1 MGGGNY
7 FRGVTAWQGL
17 ERSSADYVGMLA
29 TCMNA
34 LLLQSALEQVGVQT
48 RVQTAIEM
56 RVRGLQVAAR
66 IAGAGLGTAAG
77 PSWPVRRFTCCL
89 QEIAEPYIRRRAVR
103 HLERGRVNLFVVATA
118 QPLWYPCLTPSSP
131 HSTLLQVVI
140 FGAGTGNPYF
150 TTDTAAALRAAEIEA
165 DAFFKATKV
174 GPCLA
179 CWCVKP
185 PHRCLRCM
193 PMPAGGWRVRL

>member
-1 MGGGNY
+1 MRHLPLIVRFLQVLQAISREVAAAVLKGVQVAIVVGGGNY
-7 FRGVTAWQGL
+7 FRGATAWQGL

-66 IAGAGLGTAAG
+66 VAGAGLCTAARG
-77 PSWPVRRFTCCL
+77 SSQVQRFPCQM

-103 HLERGRVNLFVVATA
+103 HLERGRVTFSIVATA
-118 QPLWYPCLTPSSP
+118 QPMW
-131 HSTLLQVVI
+131 
-140 FGAGTGNPYF
+140 NPMLNAVR
-150 TTDTAAALRAAEIEA
+150 TSWHP
-165 DAFFKATKV
+165 V
-174 GPCLA
+174 
-179 CWCVKP
+179 
-185 PHRCLRCM
+185 
-193 PMPAGGWRVRL
+193 AGGHLWSWHR